1 MMERGI
7 QRFNKRARM
16 DVVQAM
22 VKLLC
27 FPLGKKSSTE
37 LSPKSVTDVLCEF
50 VRARQP
56 LHPSD
61 SPSVSQE

>member
-50 VRARQP
+50 VRAR
-56 LHPSD
+56 
-61 SPSVSQE
+61 